1 MKVHK
6 PSEIPAQPV
15 NAPLFTGGPVTRQ
28 TLLTPEASEYFNLGI
43 VNFSPGARNKM
54 HTHSSDQVLFVT
66 AGKGIIATETEQQI
80 ITLGDIVHIPS
91 EEKHWHGATPDS
103 AFSHIALTAKGS
115 TTTQSRRVGD
125 WPRRRGAS
133 APEAREA
140 GPVGPTTNAGAPAT
154 CSRCRASARPR
165 GAHAAPDP
173 GRLHRPQGGAAP
185 PARLPLSVPAREA
198 T

>member
-28 TLLTPEASEYFNLGI
+28 TLLTPEASNNFNLGI

-80 ITLGDIVHIPS
+80 IIPGDVVHIPS

-115 TTTQSRRVGD
+115 TTTQVE
-125 WPRRRGAS
+125 PS
-133 APEAREA
+133 A
-140 GPVGPTTNAGAPAT
+140 GT
-154 CSRCRASARPR
+154 
-165 GAHAAPDP
+165 AAPSCTISCT
-173 GRLHRPQGGAAP
+173 A
-185 PARLPLSVPAREA
+185 LPSKKLAWPLLTSCGVEG
-198 T
+198 

>member
-28 TLLTPEASEYFNLGI
+28 TLLTPEASNDFNLGI

-66 AGKGIIATETEQQI
+66 AGKGIIATDTEQQI
-80 ITLGDIVHIPS
+80 IVPGDVVHIPS
-91 EEKHWHGATPDS
+91 EEKHWHGATHDS

-115 TTTQSRRVGD
+115 TTTQV
-125 WPRRRGAS
+125 
-133 APEAREA
+133 E
-140 GPVGPTTNAGAPAT
+140 
-154 CSRCRASARPR
+154 
-165 GAHAAPDP
+165 
-173 GRLHRPQGGAAP
+173 Q
-185 PARLPLSVPAREA
+185 
-198 T
+198 